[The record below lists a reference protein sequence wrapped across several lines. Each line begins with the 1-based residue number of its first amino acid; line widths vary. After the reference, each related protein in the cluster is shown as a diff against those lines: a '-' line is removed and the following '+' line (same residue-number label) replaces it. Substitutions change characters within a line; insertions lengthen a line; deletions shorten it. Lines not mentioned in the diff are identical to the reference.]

1 MVAGQAP
8 LLVCAEYCRSLVVA
22 VCLVGAV
29 VWPVQ
34 LTDFVFVRTAQN
46 RQAQVGRGSGFE
58 RSQCTGGYQYN
69 N

>member
-34 LTDFVFVRTAQN
+34 LTDFVLGRTAQN
-46 RQAQVGRGSGFE
+46 RQA
-58 RSQCTGGYQYN
+58 
-69 N
+69 